1 MSASRTALLLAS
13 TVAVACAGNPDRQ
26 TLSRLHSVEPDM
38 REVKIEDG
46 LEQAMIGYRTFLAE
60 APISSLTPEA
70 MRRLADL
77 KLEKEFGIHGGGES
91 TGSQSIAAPSLARV
105 EASEALPPAAMAK
118 ASESV
123 NGFEHENESVRG

>member
-1 MSASRTALLLAS
+1 MRASRTALLFAS

-60 APISSLTPEA
+60 VPVT
-70 MRRLADL
+70 RLEDDDVITNDL
-77 KLEKEFGIHGGGES
+77 DRTS
-91 TGSQSIAAPSLARV
+91 VP
-105 EASEALPPAAMAK
+105 ALGR
-118 ASESV
+118 E
-123 NGFEHENESVRG
+123 GTENDGWE